1 MASFLR
7 AKQSGVATDLSAGL
21 LPGSFN
27 PDELARYG
35 INSQVRYAP
44 PLLFFFFFC
53 FPSLHLV
60 GQKTNLTGYVW
71 GIISCLAY
79 DPTRSLLAVG
89 TSPSTFSPRGKIYVF
104 GRDRVHRIL
113 QPPNPSG
120 GVSYRQLAFVNHSL
134 VSLDSNNEVA
144 LWDLETC
151 TQTSKYSYVKVSSL
165 VTDPALD
172 WAFVGSASSSGDVQ
186 VYDLDRARPVPFR
199 LGNLAK
205 EVYPREMIGDR
216 AGVAAMAMH
225 PRDIGKLAVGYA
237 GGVVGAYSFKMG
249 AAQRW
254 YESAAGWGPDDDEGN
269 GVMVFWDV
277 KEGRVVGVRDVYGSL
292 DDLEGDRRDR
302 VPLGRVKWACKGNNP
317 DDTGLVVQGGWYRGE
332 QQSGKRGISFLDL
345 GPTPVYATSS
355 WEVLG
360 GYVKGRG
367 ERVVM
372 EMPPGAEVVDYVLIP
387 RQSPY
392 FDGAQDPLAVMAML
406 SSGELITM
414 SFPSGWA
421 ISPTNMLHPSLSFVH
436 PFVQRIGVASV
447 GRERWLGMVEKRSQG
462 EAILKGGKGG
472 NTRRKM
478 VDVRNVILVAHADS
492 TVRIWDVGFADEVEN
507 PGQLQVDVARAVGRL
522 DEVENP
528 GQLQVDVA
536 RAVGRFEDVSVSEV
550 HMAEGTG
557 EFAAGT
563 KTGEVVV
570 YKWGVNKFH
579 GRDATTALDPKPG
592 GLTDIST
599 RAEPSLKEGL
609 QPFVL
614 YEMAQGPISALCVS
628 DVGFIAVGSEGGHF
642 SIIDLRGPSVIYTS
656 PVTEFITQEK
666 KSFSLKKS
674 SSSHNKLEF
683 PTAISFGVMT
693 LEGDSYSS
701 ICCFVG
707 TNLGHIAT
715 FRLLPSGQSYTA
727 KPAGFIKTSADRV
740 ISLSPINS
748 ETGSPATATGQSVA
762 GLRSNVQ
769 TPGVL
774 VAVTQSEIRIFK
786 PSTNKGASKSFDD
799 QLCDSARVIHPP
811 NLPPSVVCLF
821 GDRTTRAY
829 SIPSLKEVGRASLSM
844 LDPSRTL
851 SCVISKTGELIA
863 WNGPSEIAVMPVYG
877 SGKGLPV
884 STDSLISPERTLPP
898 RPTISNLQWISGTQY
913 VSPTDLDLLI
923 GGEGRPPSKRVVR
936 AEEVERAAAG
946 GGGYGGSRS
955 QQQQEGWGDY
965 LVRQVNER
973 TEKLSFVDDAMM
985 KLQEASS
992 GWAEDVNNTVKE
1004 QKRGLLLGGLKK
1016 SFF

>member
-1 MASFLR
+1 M
-7 AKQSGVATDLSAGL
+7 
-21 LPGSFN
+21 
-27 PDELARYG
+27 
-35 INSQVRYAP
+35 
-44 PLLFFFFFC
+44 
-53 FPSLHLV
+53 
-60 GQKTNLTGYVW
+60 
-71 GIISCLAY
+71 SCLQPKLGVFAKDPPSKAY
-79 DPTRSLLAVG
+79 SPTHSLLALG
-89 TSPSTFSPRGKIYVF
+89 TSPSPFSPRAKIYLF
-104 GRDRVHRIL
+104 GRARVHRVL
-113 QPPNPSG
+113 QPPTPLPQG
-120 GVSYRQLAFVNHSL
+120 TAYRQLAFVNTHSL
-134 VSLDSNNEVA
+134 LSLDTANELS
-144 LWDLETC
+144 LWDLT
-151 TQTSKYSYVKVSSL
+151 TGAQTSKYTYIKVSSL
-165 VTDPALD
+165 VTDPSLD
-172 WAFVGSASSSGDVQ
+172 WAFLGSASSTGDVQ
-186 VYDLDRARPVPFR
+186 VYDLDRGRPVPFR
-199 LGNLAK
+199 LPNFAR
-205 EVYPREMIGDR
+205 EAYPREMLGDR
-216 AGVAAMAMH
+216 AGVAAMALH

-237 GGVVGAYSFKMG
+237 GGVVGVYTFKQG
-249 AAQRW
+249 VVQRW
-254 YESAAGWGPDDDEGN
+254 CEPPPAARGGLKGRRLTNVVWHPSGTFIMGGYED
-269 GVMVFWDV
+269 GVMVFWDA
-277 KEGRVVGVRDVYGSL
+277 KEGRVVGVRDVYGMVDGTEQKREL
-292 DDLEGDRRDR
+292 
-302 VPLGRVKWACKGNNP
+302 VPLGRVKWACKGSNP
-317 DDTGLVVQGGWYRGE
+317 DDTGLVVQGGWDRNE
-332 QQSGKRGISFLDL
+332 QKEKRGISFLDL

-360 GYVKGRG
+360 GYIKGRG

-372 EMPPGAEVVDYVLIP
+372 EMPPGAEVVDYCLIP
-387 RQSPY
+387 RQSPH

-436 PFVQRIGVASV
+436 PFVQKIGVASL

-462 EAILKGGKGG
+462 EAILKGGKVG

-492 TVRIWDVGFADEVEN
+492 TVRVWDVGF
-507 PGQLQVDVARAVGRL
+507 G

-536 RAVGRFEDVSVSEV
+536 RAVGRFEDVSVCEV
-550 HMAEGTG
+550 HMADGTG
-557 EFAAGT
+557 ELAAGT

-570 YKWGVNKFH
+570 FKWGVNKFH
-579 GRDATTALDPKPG
+579 GRDAMMAAVEKNPG
-592 GLTDIST
+592 GLTDISM

-656 PVTEFITQEK
+656 AVTDFIAQEK

-727 KPAGFIKTSADRV
+727 KPAGFIKTSPDRV
-740 ISLSPINS
+740 ISLNPINS
-748 ETGSPATATGQSVA
+748 ETGLPATATGQAVA
-762 GLRSNVQ
+762 GLRSNIQ
-769 TPGVL
+769 TPGVV
-774 VAVTQSEIRIFK
+774 VAITQSEIRIFK
-786 PSTNKGASKSFDD
+786 PASNKGASKSFDD

-811 NLPPSVVCLF
+811 NLPPSIVCLF

-829 SIPSLKEVGRASLSM
+829 AIPSLKELGRASLSM

-851 SCVISKTGELIA
+851 SSVISKTGELIA

-877 SGKGLPV
+877 SGKGLPA
-884 STDSLISPERTLPP
+884 STDSLVSPERGTPP

-923 GGEGRPPSKRVVR
+923 GGEGRPPSKRTVQ
-936 AEEVERAAAG
+936 AAEVERAGYSGGQQQAG
-946 GGGYGGSRS
+946 GSS
-955 QQQQEGWGDY
+955 SSSSNQPQQEGWGEY

-973 TEKLSFVDDAMM
+973 TEKLNFVDDAMM

-992 GWAEDVNNTVKE
+992 GWAEDVNKTVKE